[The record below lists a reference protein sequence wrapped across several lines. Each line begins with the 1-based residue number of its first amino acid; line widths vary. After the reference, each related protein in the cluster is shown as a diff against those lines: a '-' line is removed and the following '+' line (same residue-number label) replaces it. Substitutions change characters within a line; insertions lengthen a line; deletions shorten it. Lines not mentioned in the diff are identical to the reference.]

1 MTTTDGL
8 TAINE
13 ILLADWDIIY
23 LNQLQGKWL
32 DFIKL
37 NFEKGLPHFQF
48 KFKKRKQILQVR
60 LFCGTKGLW

>member
-48 KFKKRKQILQVR
+48 KFK
-60 LFCGTKGLW
+60 

>member
-13 ILLADWDIIY
+13 ILLADWDLIY

-32 DFIKL
+32 DIIKL
-37 NFEKGLPHFQF
+37 KIEKGLPHFQF
-48 KFKKRKQILQVR
+48 KFK
-60 LFCGTKGLW
+60 